1 MKEDICSIPISELF
15 EPKEGCPICRMDKM
29 LEDRL
34 AEYITG
40 AAMMEPDVRI
50 ETNRL
55 GFCARHFDKIT
66 AVGSR
71 LSVALILES
80 HLKELEE
87 RAFEGTETKKKLFGS
102 SAPQG
107 HGPGETCFICENM
120 EKNRNHL
127 VESLLHLW
135 LREAEF
141 RQLYREQECLCLP
154 HSRLLL
160 KAASAMNRKGMEA
173 FFTDTKELSM
183 SYLKEVGKDITHFC
197 RMFDYRNKNA
207 DWGNSKDAIE
217 RSIAWLTGRMTPED
231 DKPPMGGAG
240 R

>member
-1 MKEDICSIPISELF
+1 MKEDICSIPINELF
-15 EPKEGCPICRMDKM
+15 EPKSGCPLCRMDQM
-29 LEDRL
+29 LEARL

-55 GFCARHFDKIT
+55 GFCSRHFDKIT

-87 RAFEGTETKKKLFGS
+87 RAFEGTETKKKRFS
-102 SAPQG
+102 SSPSQEK
-107 HGPGETCFICENM
+107 GPGETCFICENM

-135 LREAEF
+135 AKEPEF
-141 RQLYREQECLCLP
+141 RALYKEQECLCLP
-154 HSRLLL
+154 HARLLI
-160 KAASAMNRKGMEA
+160 KAASGGNRKALEA
-173 FFTDTKELSM
+173 FIQDTKALSLK
-183 SYLKEVGKDITHFC
+183 YLEEVGKDITHFC

-217 RSIAWLTGRMTPED
+217 RSIAYLTSRMAPEEED
-231 DKPPMGGAG
+231 LKLGGAG

>member
-1 MKEDICSIPISELF
+1 
-15 EPKEGCPICRMDKM
+15 M

-87 RAFEGTETKKKLFGS
+87 SF
-102 SAPQG
+102 
-107 HGPGETCFICENM
+107 
-120 EKNRNHL
+120 
-127 VESLLHLW
+127 
-135 LREAEF
+135 
-141 RQLYREQECLCLP
+141 
-154 HSRLLL
+154 
-160 KAASAMNRKGMEA
+160 
-173 FFTDTKELSM
+173 
-183 SYLKEVGKDITHFC
+183 
-197 RMFDYRNKNA
+197 
-207 DWGNSKDAIE
+207 
-217 RSIAWLTGRMTPED
+217 
-231 DKPPMGGAG
+231 
-240 R
+240 